1 MNISTH
7 VRVSSAIRGCLASLA
22 LVLAAPLAAQAPARS
37 AAPAL
42 PAGVTAGASVEGIA
56 EYRLANGLRV
66 LLVPDSSKPSTTV
79 NLTIHVGSRHENY
92 GETGM
97 AHLLEHLIF
106 KGTPTHKNVWSEFTK
121 RGLRAN
127 GSTWVDRT
135 NYFASFAA
143 NDDNL
148 RWYLGWLADAMVNSF
163 IAKSDLDTEMTVVR
177 NEMEMGENN
186 PGGILFQ
193 RLLGAMY
200 DWHAY
205 GRSTIGARADVENVS
220 IERLQAFYRLH
231 YQPDNATLIV
241 AGRFDP
247 AAVLAT
253 VQAQFGAI
261 AKPTRVLP
269 PTYTLD
275 PAQDGERVVT
285 VRRVGGVPILY
296 AGFHVPPGS
305 HPDSAAATL
314 LASALADA
322 PGGRLHKRLVENK
335 LAASSF
341 GAGLSFAEPG
351 LIVVG
356 LQLAPGQ
363 DPAKARSEMLAV
375 IEGVAK
381 EPITAEEI
389 ERARVQWLNAWE
401 QGFNDPESVGVQLS
415 EAIALGDWRLYFL
428 KRDHARKATLA
439 DVNRVAAERLRA
451 DNRTLAVYLPTPQPQ
466 RAPAPAR
473 VDVAAL
479 VKGYTGDAQAAQA
492 EDFEATPANI
502 ESRSQRS
509 TLAGGLKVHL
519 VPKGTRG
526 RAVQG
531 QLQLHFGTVESL
543 KGQMAVGALVG
554 AILDHG
560 AGRGANAL
568 SRQQIKDRFDRLR
581 AQVGFQATP
590 QGVSVGF
597 ETVREHVPA
606 VIELIGQVLREP
618 TLPASGLDEARRQWL
633 ANLEEQR
640 KEPEALVWQALNRHG
655 NPYPAGDLRY
665 SATFEE
671 QQKMIETATL
681 PQLQAFHRRF
691 YSAAVGEFSAV
702 GDLDPVAVNAALAK
716 AFGGWKQAAGG
727 GSAGYTRA
735 PRPLVAVKAQSFTI
749 ETPDKQNATLLATL
763 ALPLN
768 DNHPDYAAF
777 VVANRAFGS
786 GGNSRLWKRIREG
799 EGLSYDVR
807 AYIEPNRIEA
817 NSRWVSSAIFAPQNR
832 PKVEAAWRDELAKAL
847 KDGFT
852 KAEIDEAKNGLLNA
866 RRLALAQD
874 GFVVGEAQALGHLG
888 RRFDF
893 FQGLNDRIAAVGPEQ
908 ANAAWRKY
916 MNADA
921 VSLAWGGDFAKKAP

>member
-1 MNISTH
+1 MLLLRSL
-7 VRVSSAIRGCLASLA
+7 SAARRFGLAVLLCAVPALA
-22 LVLAAPLAAQAPARS
+22 AAQAGPA
-37 AAPAL
+37 AL
-42 PAGVTAGASVEGIA
+42 PAGVTAGAAVEGIA
-56 EYRLANGLRV
+56 EFRLANGLRV

-127 GSTWVDRT
+127 GTTWVDRT

-193 RLLGAMY
+193 RLLSAMY

-205 GRSTIGARADVENVS
+205 GRDTIGARTDVENVS

-241 AGRFDP
+241 AGRFEP

-253 VQAQFGAI
+253 VQSQFGAI

-275 PAQDGERVVT
+275 PAQDGERTVS
-285 VRRVGGVPILY
+285 VRRVGGVPIVY

-305 HPDSAAATL
+305 HPDYAVATL

-322 PGGRLHKRLVENK
+322 PGGRLHKRLVEKK

-341 GAGLSFAEPG
+341 GAALSFAEPG
-351 LIVVG
+351 LAVVG

-363 DPAKARSEMLAV
+363 DVGPARSAMLAV
-375 IEGVAK
+375 LDGVAK
-381 EPITAEEI
+381 EPITAEEL

-428 KRDHARKATLA
+428 KRDHVRKATLA

-451 DNRTLAVYLPTPQPQ
+451 DNRTVATYLPTPQPQ
-466 RAPAPAR
+466 RAPAPAK
-473 VDVAAL
+473 VDVATL
-479 VKGYTGDAQAAQA
+479 LKDYKGDTQTAQA
-492 EDFEATPANI
+492 ENFEATPANI
-502 ESRSQRS
+502 EARSQRS
-509 TLAGGLKVHL
+509 SLPGGLKVHL

-526 RAVQG
+526 RAVQA
-531 QLQLHFGTVESL
+531 QLQLHFGSVESL

-560 AGRGANAL
+560 AGKGAQAQT
-568 SRQQIKDRFDRLR
+568 RQQIKDRFDRLR
-581 AQVGFQATP
+581 AQVGFRATP
-590 QGVSVGF
+590 QGVAVSI
-597 ETVREHVPA
+597 ETVREHLPA
-606 VIELIGQVLREP
+606 TIELIGLVLREP
-618 TLPASGLDEARRQWL
+618 TLPAAGLDEARRQWL
-633 ANLEEQR
+633 AGLEEQR
-640 KEPEALVWQALNRHG
+640 KEPEALVAQALGRHG

-665 SATFEE
+665 VATFEE
-671 QQKMIETATL
+671 QQQMVQAVTQA
-681 PQLQAFHRRF
+681 QLAAFHRRF
-691 YSAAVGEFSAV
+691 YSAAVGEFAAV
-702 GDLDPVAVNAALAK
+702 GDLDAAAVNKALAA
-716 AFGGWKQAAGG
+716 AFGSWRAPVG
-727 GSAGYTRA
+727 GSAAGSAFVRA

-749 ETPDKQNATLLATL
+749 QTPDKQNATLLATL
-763 ALPLN
+763 PLALN
-768 DNHPDYAAF
+768 DGHPDYAAF

-807 AYIEPNRIEA
+807 AFIEPNRIEA

-832 PKVEAAWRDELAKAL
+832 AKVEAAWRDELAKAL
-847 KDGFT
+847 KDGFSA
-852 KAEIDEAKNGLLNA
+852 AEIEEAKSGLLNA

-874 GFVVGEAQALGHLG
+874 GFVAGEAQILGHLG

-893 FQGLNDRIAAVGPEQ
+893 FQGLNDRLAAVTPEQ

-916 MNADA
+916 MAADA
-921 VSLAWGGDFAKKAP
+921 VSLAWGGDFKPAP